1 MRGAADMWDEVE
13 TRTKDER
20 MSQCKRRALCKESD
34 SLLVAAAKKG
44 EPEAFEFLVSRHE
57 ARVLSVAFRITRN
70 REDARDV
77 AQQSFYKAFAHLGT
91 FHEKS
96 AFSTWLTRIAINE
109 ALMWLRRNRS
119 RREISLEEGAVAS
132 EGTSSSELHHRVE
145 TPEEIYE
152 RDARARLLR
161 ECVSQ
166 MREQFRSVLSL
177 QLEERTVGETARILR
192 VRLGTLKARLFR
204 ARQQLRVLLQ
214 QNDKTPRE
222 PGMRRSRTQC
232 ALEGKRHFRG
242 SALSRG

>member
-1 MRGAADMWDEVE
+1 
-13 TRTKDER
+13 
-20 MSQCKRRALCKESD
+20 MSQSKRRALSKESD
-34 SLLVAAAKKG
+34 SLLVEAAKNG
-44 EPEAFEFLVSRHE
+44 EPEAFEFLVNRHE
-57 ARVLSVAFRITRN
+57 ARVLSVAFQITRN

-77 AQQSFYKAFAHLGT
+77 AQQSFYKAFTHLGT

-109 ALMWLRRNRS
+109 ALMWLRRNRAH
-119 RREISLEEGAVAS
+119 REISLDDGGVAS
-132 EGTSSSELHHRVE
+132 EGISPSDTNHRVE
-145 TPEEIYE
+145 TPEQIYE
-152 RDARARLLR
+152 RQARARLLR

-214 QNDKTPRE
+214 QKDKTPRK

-232 ALEGKRHFRG
+232 ALEGKKHFPT